1 MRNIL
6 LRVVPTCCVAIVA
19 LAAAERAQAQNPP
32 PSAYAEIVAADV
44 LAPPTRP
51 GDMGT
56 PYVSPLGD
64 LYATIDYV
72 GFARS
77 DPTGSYARSNASR
90 DVLTGDNFDLGN
102 QPGMRTL
109 LGARLTDLMAVEASY
124 LGLFEWGDQQSAR
137 NLDLNPFGVSGRLF
151 SPFTT
156 FGFPETSGLDFNSLV
171 TVVNETQFNGGEL
184 NIRRFIEM
192 PYPAFQVSGVGGFR
206 MLSVDDR
213 FSYRSQSFVP
223 TPNGTAITNDV
234 AGRNRM
240 FGGQLGG
247 MIELRVERRGWL
259 NLEVKGLMLGND
271 AKQSSTFTTGPL
283 VGAGT
288 TTAGEASQRTL
299 TLGVDVQGSMAW
311 KFTPSLVGR
320 LGYQVIY
327 LDGLAMGADNFM
339 KNAPY
344 AAANPSL
351 LDKEGQLTVHGPF
364 MGVTATW

>member
-6 LRVVPTCCVAIVA
+6 LSFVPACCGVLAA
-19 LAAAERAQAQNPP
+19 LASAGSAQAQNPP
-32 PSAYAEIVAADV
+32 PSAYAEIVANDV
-44 LAPPTRP
+44 VLPPTP
-51 GDMGT
+51 AGDQGT

-64 LYATIDYV
+64 LYATLDFV

-77 DPTGSYARSNASR
+77 GPTGSYARSNAYR
-90 DVLTGDNFDLGN
+90 DVLTGDNFDFGN

-109 LGARLTDLMAVEASY
+109 LGMRLTEVTAIEGSY
-124 LGLFEWGDQQSAR
+124 LGLLEWGDRQAVK
-137 NLDLNPFGVSGRLF
+137 NLDLNGFGVSGRLF

-156 FGFPETSGLDFNSLV
+156 FGFPETAGFDYNSLV
-171 TVVNETQFNGGEL
+171 TVANETQFNGAEI
-184 NIRRFIEM
+184 NVRRYFEM
-192 PYPAFQVSGVGGFR
+192 PYPAFQVSGIGGFR
-206 MLSVDDR
+206 FISVDDH
-213 FSYRSQSFVP
+213 FTYQSQSFVP
-223 TPNGTAITNDV
+223 TPNGTANFDDV
-234 AGRNRM
+234 AARNRM

-247 MIELRVERRGWL
+247 MLELRVERRGWL

-271 AKQSSTFTTGPL
+271 AEQSTTFTTGPL
-283 VGAGT
+283 VGAAT
-288 TTAGEASQRTL
+288 TTAGEASQRIV
-299 TLGVDVQGSMAW
+299 TLGVDLQGSMAW
-311 KFTPSLVGR
+311 KFTPSIVAR

-344 AAANPSL
+344 AATNPSL